1 MSLKRSPGS
10 VDHHVG
16 SRVKLRRRLIGMS
29 QERLADQ
36 IGVAFQQ
43 VQKYEK
49 GTNRIGASRLM
60 KIAEVL
66 GVTPG
71 YFFEQDGDSLGEGV
85 SNPTMLDGARTLQDF
100 VSTKE
105 GLTLNRAFSKIT
117 DPIQF
122 TYGAQ
127 DAGAKIGDWIIESN
141 DGQAAEIVRFVNG
154 SVQSIHSN
162 P

>member
-71 YFFEQDGDSLGEGV
+71 YFFEQDGEAATEGM
-85 SNPTMLDGARTLQDF
+85 SGPTMLDGARTLQDF

-105 GLTLNRAFSKIT
+105 GLTLNRAFSKIN
-117 DPIQF
+117 DPTIR
-122 TYGAQ
+122 AQ
-127 DAGAKIGDWIIESN
+127 IVTLVKSIADAQGETALHAATAE
-141 DGQAAEIVRFVNG
+141 AAE
-154 SVQSIHSN
+154 
-162 P
+162 